1 MESRKIT
8 VVSNKNSQ
16 KVVINTTVETLGAL
30 KKEFTKHG
38 ISYNS
43 ESAFYEGVSKTELL
57 ADDSI
62 LPANVPYKDPKTKTT
77 VITNDLVI
85 MVTVKDKKI
94 KSGAMS
100 RSDLYAKAK
109 ELNMGEAIKAKFGK
123 NYTQVSSSDLEAFLT
138 SGASSKKEVLKKVV
152 AEAPKA
158 NVKACVEKPEV
169 AEKAAEAP
177 KAKEIV
183 TKVPA
188 TTDVIADLQK
198 KVQGLETAF
207 KGLVNVLE
215 GQDTIDSDE
224 VEDILSSLNDEA
236 EAIAAAASSDA
247 TGGSYSD
254 RDISNMFSGIIK

>member
-138 SGASSKKEVLKKVV
+138 SSKKEVIKKAV

-158 NVKACVEKPEV
+158 ATKACVEKPKV
-169 AEKAAEAP
+169 AEKPADAP
-177 KAKEIV
+177 
-183 TKVPA
+183 
-188 TTDVIADLQK
+188 TDLIADLQK
-198 KVQGLETAF
+198 KVYGLETAF

-215 GQDTIDSDE
+215 DQDTLYADD
-224 VEDILSSLNDEA
+224 VENILSSLNDEA
-236 EAIAAAASSDA
+236 ETIAANAESSDD
-247 TGGSYSD
+247 TVVSYSD
-254 RDISNMFSGIIK
+254 NDISNMFSGITRR

>member
-94 KSGAMS
+94 RSGAMS
-100 RSDLYAKAK
+100 RGDLYAKAK

-138 SGASSKKEVLKKVV
+138 SGASSKKEVIKKTV

-158 NVKACVEKPEV
+158 AAKACVEKPKV
-169 AEKAAEAP
+169 AEKPADAP
-177 KAKEIV
+177 
-183 TKVPA
+183 
-188 TTDVIADLQK
+188 TDVIADLQN
-198 KVQGLETAF
+198 KVYGLETAF

-215 GQDTIDSDE
+215 GQDTIDADE

-247 TGGSYSD
+247 TEGSYSD
-254 RDISNMFSGIIK
+254 SDISNMFSGITRR

>member
-16 KVVINTTVETLGAL
+16 KVVINTTVETLGDL

-138 SGASSKKEVLKKVV
+138 SSKKEVIKKAV

-158 NVKACVEKPEV
+158 ATKACVEKPKV
-169 AEKAAEAP
+169 AEKPADAP
-177 KAKEIV
+177 
-183 TKVPA
+183 
-188 TTDVIADLQK
+188 TDLIADLQK
-198 KVQGLETAF
+198 KVYGLETAF

-215 GQDTIDSDE
+215 DQDTLYADD
-224 VEDILSSLNDEA
+224 VENILSSLNDEA
-236 EAIAAAASSDA
+236 ETIAATAESSDG
-247 TGGSYSD
+247 TVGSYSD
-254 RDISNMFSGIIK
+254 NDISNMFSGITRR

>member
-16 KVVINTTVETLGAL
+16 KVVINTTVETLGDL

-138 SGASSKKEVLKKVV
+138 SSKKEVIKKAV

-158 NVKACVEKPEV
+158 ATKACVEKPKV
-169 AEKAAEAP
+169 AEKPADAP
-177 KAKEIV
+177 
-183 TKVPA
+183 
-188 TTDVIADLQK
+188 TDLIADLQK
-198 KVQGLETAF
+198 KVYGLETAF

-215 GQDTIDSDE
+215 DQDTLYTDD
-224 VEDILSSLNDEA
+224 VENILSSLNDEA
-236 EAIAAAASSDA
+236 ETIAATAESSDD
-247 TGGSYSD
+247 TVGSYSD
-254 RDISNMFSGIIK
+254 NDISNMFSGITRR

>member
-100 RSDLYAKAK
+100 RGDLYAKLK

-138 SGASSKKEVLKKVV
+138 SSKKEVIKKAV

-158 NVKACVEKPEV
+158 AAKACVEKPKV
-169 AEKAAEAP
+169 AEKHADAP
-177 KAKEIV
+177 
-183 TKVPA
+183 
-188 TTDVIADLQK
+188 TDLIADLQK
-198 KVQGLETAF
+198 KVYGLETAF

-215 GQDTIDSDE
+215 DQDTLYADD
-224 VEDILSSLNDEA
+224 VENILSSLNDEA
-236 EAIAAAASSDA
+236 ETIAANAESSDD
-247 TGGSYSD
+247 TVVSYSD
-254 RDISNMFSGIIK
+254 NDISNMFSGITKR

>member
-16 KVVINTTVETLGAL
+16 KVVINTTVETLGDL

-138 SGASSKKEVLKKVV
+138 SSKKEVIKKAV

-158 NVKACVEKPEV
+158 ATKACVEKPKV
-169 AEKAAEAP
+169 AEKPADAP
-177 KAKEIV
+177 K
-183 TKVPA
+183 
-188 TTDVIADLQK
+188 DLIADLQK
-198 KVQGLETAF
+198 KVYGLETAF

-215 GQDTIDSDE
+215 DQDTLYADD
-224 VEDILSSLNDEA
+224 VENILSSLNDEA
-236 EAIAAAASSDA
+236 ETIAATAESSDD
-247 TGGSYSD
+247 TVGSYSD
-254 RDISNMFSGIIK
+254 NDISNMFSGITRR